1 MAIVNRDKD
10 ATEQKEFIPIALS
23 AVTTTGGTYMICA
36 VPFQC
41 EVKAIRL
48 AAAGLSTVP
57 VFEVEAYRF
66 SGGVTINSSIC
77 TATSVGLFGTSGLV
91 SLTLGT
97 AGSTQVFVDANSV
110 LVLTVSGANAAAAQ
124 VSGTVVVQKLQDLV
138 TYFGT

>member
-10 ATEQKEFIPIALS
+10 ATEQKEFINFTLND
-23 AVTTTGGTYMICA
+23 VTTTGGTYVICP

-48 AAAGLSTVP
+48 SAAGLSTVP

-66 SGGVTINSSIC
+66 SGGVTINSAIS

-97 AGSTQVFVDANSV
+97 AGSTQVFVDAGSAF
-110 LVLTVSGANAAAAQ
+110 VLTVSGTTAAAAR
-124 VSGTVVVQKLQDLV
+124 VSGTIVVQKLQDLV